1 MVTTRRPGSS
11 LPVRTSLH
19 PLTYCC
25 ELQTDTRVIW
35 GLNFGQ
41 NNITASF
48 LEARSIVKAFSSPE
62 IKRAGI
68 VLDAIEI
75 GNEADFYGDGRRP
88 SPWTSTEYIKG

>member
-1 MVTTRRPGSS
+1 MATTRPPGSS
-11 LPVRTSLH
+11 LPVSTSFH
-19 PLTYCC
+19 AFTYVS

-41 NNITASF
+41 NNITAAF
-48 LEARSIVKAFSSPE
+48 LEATSIAKAFSSPE